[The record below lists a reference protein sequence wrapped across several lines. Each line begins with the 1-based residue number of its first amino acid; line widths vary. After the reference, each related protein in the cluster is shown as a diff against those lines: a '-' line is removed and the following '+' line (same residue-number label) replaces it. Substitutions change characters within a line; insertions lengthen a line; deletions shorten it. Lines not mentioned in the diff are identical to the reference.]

1 MAEHGLIVGGVGRFG
16 RAVEVGGY
24 GDFAGE
30 ADYFGEGDKGVVPA
44 EFDYRGVAA
53 ALGASGGEGCRG
65 QWQLKF
71 CRFFPAFRVADEAGP
86 SDGAVRGEVFGVVGG
101 LFGLEDEY
109 LDGGAGEVFAEAQA
123 GVYDAGVVVDEHCV
137 GGQQSGQVAES
148 HCRGLVAAARD
159 QQQAFVAVGQG
170 MAGYAVVGEGIVEV
184 VDADVAYVW
193 EGLIHEAGCYFR
205 QKPFVNSMSTVKIS
219 SRPVSMIR
227 LSTHCPRGGTRSQPP
242 P

>member
-1 MAEHGLIVGGVGRFG
+1 M
-16 RAVEVGGY
+16 
-24 GDFAGE
+24 
-30 ADYFGEGDKGVVPA
+30 
-44 EFDYRGVAA
+44 
-53 ALGASGGEGCRG
+53 
-65 QWQLKF
+65 
-71 CRFFPAFRVADEAGP
+71 
-86 SDGAVRGEVFGVVGG
+86 RGEVFGVVGG

-170 MAGYAVVGEGIVEV
+170 MAGYAAVGEGIVEV

-193 EGLIHEAGCYFR
+193 EGLIHGAGCYFR